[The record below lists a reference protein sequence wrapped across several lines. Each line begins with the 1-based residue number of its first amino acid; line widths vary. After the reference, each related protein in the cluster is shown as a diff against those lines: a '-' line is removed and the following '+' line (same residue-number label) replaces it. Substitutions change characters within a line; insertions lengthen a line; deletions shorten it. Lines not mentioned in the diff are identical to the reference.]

1 MLSVFPPP
9 SSRVAS
15 IGSAKLDTL
24 FDRLVNLETT
34 LDSLKTQ
41 QADRSRAVDS
51 ILKEMETINE
61 NMDRQPEVSARSPR
75 EKSSPRQ
82 PSPAALIEEGTARVF
97 FFSGEGRGGASA
109 RFLDFPAVQAGWKS
123 LVEGSRG
130 RALRVSPLE
139 TF

>member
-61 NMDRQPEVSARSPR
+61 NMDRQPEVSARMYTFTEG
-75 EKSSPRQ
+75 EKLP
-82 PSPAALIEEGTARVF
+82 PPALSRCPA
-97 FFSGEGRGGASA
+97 RGGD
-109 RFLDFPAVQAGWKS
+109 RPCFVF
-123 LVEGSRG
+123 
-130 RALRVSPLE
+130 
-139 TF
+139 